1 MVRDLGAYR
10 VGQKSEATNSWPYSC
25 LILTDFQIFSFLVT
39 SLIPFGGEVR
49 EVRTPYVRRC
59 VTILPLMATVDLA
72 TYVTEAN
79 VCSPQMVL
87 NLRAYHR

>member
-1 MVRDLGAYR
+1 MA
-10 VGQKSEATNSWPYSC
+10 
-25 LILTDFQIFSFLVT
+25 IFLSNLNRFSIFFFFLVT

-59 VTILPLMATVDLA
+59 VTILPSMATVDLA

-79 VCSPQMVL
+79 VCSRQMVL

>member
-1 MVRDLGAYR
+1 MA
-10 VGQKSEATNSWPYSC
+10 
-25 LILTDFQIFSFLVT
+25 IFLSNLNRFSIFFFFLVT

-59 VTILPLMATVDLA
+59 VTKKLTILPSMATVDLA

-79 VCSPQMVL
+79 VCSRHMVL